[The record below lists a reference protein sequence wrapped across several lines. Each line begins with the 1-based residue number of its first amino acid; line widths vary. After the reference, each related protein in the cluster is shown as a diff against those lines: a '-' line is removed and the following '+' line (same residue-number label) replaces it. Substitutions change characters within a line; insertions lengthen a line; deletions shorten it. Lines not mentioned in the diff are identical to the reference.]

1 MREEISK
8 NWSQAEKA
16 GNQICSMRWIMH
28 MVFLVN
34 YAVDRNVSIRWP
46 SHEEGCRGFGLKGG
60 MVEKRPT
67 AGNGG
72 GGGGGGARWRCEA
85 AAAVTPTI
93 EIRVSWLS
101 GAGGGDELR

>member
-34 YAVDRNVSIRWP
+34 YAVDRNVSIRW
-46 SHEEGCRGFGLKGG
+46 SRGG
-60 MVEKRPT
+60 
-67 AGNGG
+67 
-72 GGGGGGARWRCEA
+72 
-85 AAAVTPTI
+85 
-93 EIRVSWLS
+93 EITLT
-101 GAGGGDELR
+101 